1 MIQWLTIAVIKLAA
15 WFTKPQSPRVF
26 STRLCFQIHYRTV
39 LSSLHALYRLLPPPV
54 IASSIFTYV
63 PTHLVRPAS
72 LSRKPY
78 YQLNCLSSG
87 ELHAS
92 IAEWATLYCNCL
104 SIGLFSLL
112 FFEHLT
118 YSPLYLQCFIQ
129 DMKHSR
135 CSQIK
140 HNKTKKWMT
149 VWSKEWMTERLKLL
163 SDTGDEGRALPIS
176 WQTVLPS

>member
-1 MIQWLTIAVIKLAA
+1 MLLVKRNLVQGICLFQVIQWLTIAVIKLAA
-15 WFTKPQSPRVF
+15 WFTRPQSPRVF
-26 STRLCFQIHYRTV
+26 STWLRFQIHYRTV

-54 IASSIFTYV
+54 MASSIFTYV

-78 YQLNCLSSG
+78 YWLNCLSSG

-92 IAEWATLYCNCL
+92 IAEWAILYRNCL

-118 YSPLYLQCFIQ
+118 YSPLYLQGFIQ
-129 DMKHSR
+129 DMKHKR
-135 CSQIK
+135 CSK
-140 HNKTKKWMT
+140 TNKTQQNKKMNDCMKQR
-149 VWSKEWMTERLKLL
+149 VN
-163 SDTGDEGRALPIS
+163 D
-176 WQTVLPS
+176 